1 MFDGDHFFLQDKR
14 DKLIDSIMRDLRAI
28 HPAVLD
34 A

>member
-14 DKLIDSIMRDLRAI
+14 DQLIDSIMRDLRALK
-28 HPAVLD
+28 PAVLD